1 MQVVNLPPKVT
12 QYDKAICPNEYEVP
26 YILINSKSKKNKA
39 FFFKHIAEFIKS
51 NCMYRLL

>member
-26 YILINSKSKKNKA
+26 YIVINSKSKKNNKA
-39 FFFKHIAEFIKS
+39 FFFKHIAEFIKVQL
-51 NCMYRLL
+51 YV

>member
-26 YILINSKSKKNKA
+26 YIVINSKSKKKTKLSFLN
-39 FFFKHIAEFIKS
+39 IS
-51 NCMYRLL
+51 LNL